1 MNDTAATTD
10 LLAVTL
16 AQTLAQEHV
25 ADIVETLN
33 DQDDATIAHVLA
45 ELPFERA
52 VEVLDQP
59 ELTAAADAVALLPDQ
74 RAGALLSAMSADRAA
89 DVFQE
94 FDEEVRQR
102 LSGRIDRQT
111 RSDLKKLLAYPEH
124 SAGSIMPTG

>member
-33 DQDDATIAHVLA
+33 EQDAATVADVLLA
-45 ELPFERA
+45 MPFERA

-59 ELTAAADAVALLPDQ
+59 EFAEAPAALARISQARAAAFLQL
-74 RAGALLSAMSADRAA
+74 G
-89 DVFQE
+89 E
-94 FDEEVRQR
+94 W
-102 LSGRIDRQT
+102 
-111 RSDLKKLLAYPEH
+111 
-124 SAGSIMPTG
+124 

>member
-33 DQDDATIAHVLA
+33 EQDIATIAHVLG

-52 VEVLDQP
+52 VENPGQAVDRKAA
-59 ELTAAADAVALLPDQ
+59 ELQ
-74 RAGALLSAMSADRAA
+74 MSA
-89 DVFQE
+89 F
-94 FDEEVRQR
+94 
-102 LSGRIDRQT
+102 G
-111 RSDLKKLLAYPEH
+111 
-124 SAGSIMPTG
+124 

>member
-10 LLAVTL
+10 LFAVTL

-33 DQDDATIAHVLA
+33 EQDDATIAHVLA

-59 ELTAAADAVALLPDQ
+59 
-74 RAGALLSAMSADRAA
+74 
-89 DVFQE
+89 
-94 FDEEVRQR
+94 
-102 LSGRIDRQT
+102 
-111 RSDLKKLLAYPEH
+111 
-124 SAGSIMPTG
+124 